1 MGQNASNAK
10 MAWTSDVV
18 FASLDQSR
26 DVFLLV
32 DAGRVVRANTAWS
45 TLTGRPMD
53 ELVGE
58 DLAGSVHPEDVFDL
72 AALMSGEKDWAQLR
86 LTPRPETEIKA
97 SAHAQEI
104 GEARLICLNDLT
116 ETYSVVEAEA
126 GRRCLAALRDASD
139 ISLWS
144 YNVETASYVF
154 DLDFSRPTDA
164 YQAKD
169 HEKDERSNRLS
180 GKKDGDTVSGMIH
193 PDDADKVREV
203 FVESVTTGE
212 TRVLEY
218 RRQRPNGEWAH
229 IRSAYRGVVQTPKGW
244 NIMGLTRDISELAEA
259 RDEALAAAVSKSQFL
274 ANMSHEIRTP
284 MNGIIG
290 MNALLMR
297 TDLTTEQKKFA
308 EAVRVSADCLLGIIN
323 DILDIS
329 KLEAGKVELEE
340 IDFSLETVCE
350 DVVEL
355 LSPRAAE
362 KALEMACYL
371 DEGARKA
378 FRGDPTRVRQILLNL
393 LSNAMKFTEQ
403 GHVAIEVRST
413 PKKGGMTE
421 LHIEV
426 QDTGIGLSDEAK
438 SRLFKSFSQADGSI
452 TRKYG
457 GTGLGLS
464 ICKQLTELMG
474 GEIGVKDRP
483 GGGSI
488 FWFSV
493 PLGKA
498 EAAPTLRKGGLED
511 LEGVRILV
519 VDDIELNRSIV
530 ARQLQADGAIVDDVE
545 GGPEALAAMSAAEEA
560 GKPYQIILMDHMMPG
575 MSGDIVAEAIRGDA
589 GLTQPRIVLASSIG
603 VPMSSDRAA
612 SAGFDAF
619 LTKPVRHQA
628 LVECLAGLMVQ
639 TREAM
644 AQART
649 VVAQADAAP
658 AEAPAGCRGRILL
671 AEDNE
676 INTLLACTLLEEA
689 GYSVECAVNGALA
702 VEAMKRSAYDLVLM
716 DVQMPVMDGLQ
727 ATRAIR
733 ELPGP
738 ASQTPIVAMTAN
750 AMRSDQ
756 DNCLAAGMDDFI
768 SKPIDPE
775 NFLRVVDGHIS
786 IDGAASASAAPVAS
800 DGPPDLDHAHLD
812 GLARMLPAARLATV
826 VGAYLAAAEER
837 LERIRSCAGN
847 VDFVQLAREA
857 HDLKGTSGNFG
868 ARKLQSLAEALE
880 TAAKGEDA
888 VIVPILVG
896 EIEAASR
903 IAWKLVQARMD
914 EMTQPVAMAG

>member
-1 MGQNASNAK
+1 MVQNSADAR
-10 MAWTSDVV
+10 MAWTSDLV
-18 FASLDQSR
+18 FGALDQSN

-32 DAGRVVRANTAWS
+32 EGGAVVRANAAWS

-53 ELVGE
+53 DLTGE
-58 DLAGSVHPEDVFDL
+58 DLAASVHPEDIFDL
-72 AALMSGEKDWAQLR
+72 AALLSGEKDWAQFR

-97 SAHAQEI
+97 SAHAQAI
-104 GEARLICLNDLT
+104 GGARLICLNDLT
-116 ETYSVVEAEA
+116 ETYNVVEAEA

-144 YNVETASYVF
+144 YNIETQSYVF

-164 YQAKD
+164 YDSQAQAD
-169 HEKDERSNRLS
+169 RANRLS
-180 GKKDGDTVSGMIH
+180 GKKDGETVSGMIH
-193 PDDADKVREV
+193 PEDAEKVREV

-229 IRSAYRGVVQTPKGW
+229 IRSAYRGVTQTPKGW

-297 TDLTTEQKKFA
+297 TDLTAEQKKFA

-362 KALEMACYL
+362 KSLEMACFL
-371 DEGARKA
+371 DEGARGA

-393 LSNAMKFTEQ
+393 LSNAMKFTEE
-403 GHVAIEVRST
+403 GHVAIEVHST
-413 PKKGGMTE
+413 AKAGGVTE
-421 LHIEV
+421 LHIGV

-474 GEIGVKDRP
+474 GDIGVKDRT
-483 GGGSI
+483 GGGSV

-493 PLGKA
+493 TLDKA
-498 EAAPTLRKGGLED
+498 EAPPVQIKGGRED

-519 VDDIELNRSIV
+519 VDDIELNRSIF
-530 ARQLQADGAIVDDVE
+530 ARQLQADGALVDDVE
-545 GGPEALAAMSAAEEA
+545 GGPEALAAMTAAEEA
-560 GKPYQIILMDHMMPG
+560 GAPYHIVLMDHMMPA
-575 MSGDIVAEAIRGDA
+575 MSGDIVAEAIRADQ

-639 TREAM
+639 DREA
-644 AQART
+644 R
-649 VVAQADAAP
+649 
-658 AEAPAGCRGRILL
+658 AEAAAAKAQVAAEVPAGCRGRILL

-716 DVQMPVMDGLQ
+716 DVQMPVMDGLM
-727 ATRAIR
+727 ATRTIR
-733 ELPGP
+733 ELPG
-738 ASQTPIVAMTAN
+738 AAGQTPIVAMTAN

-756 DNCLAAGMDDFI
+756 DNCLAAGMNDFV

-775 NFLRVVDGHIS
+775 SFLRIVAGHIAN
-786 IDGAASASAAPVAS
+786 DGAGPAAVQTQS
-800 DGPPDLDHAHLD
+800 DGPQDLDQAHLD
-812 GLARMLPAARLATV
+812 GL
-826 VGAYLAAAEER
+826 
-837 LERIRSCAGN
+837 
-847 VDFVQLAREA
+847 
-857 HDLKGTSGNFG
+857 
-868 ARKLQSLAEALE
+868 
-880 TAAKGEDA
+880 
-888 VIVPILVG
+888 
-896 EIEAASR
+896 
-903 IAWKLVQARMD
+903 
-914 EMTQPVAMAG
+914 